1 MSQTLIVDLHISA
14 DDYLRH
20 YQGSVSQV
28 SCEARDGR
36 RVRFPSAILQR
47 FVTHNGIR
55 GSFALEVDDQFKLV
69 GIRRIA

>member
-1 MSQTLIVDLHISA
+1 MAQTLIVDLYISA

-20 YQGSVSQV
+20 YQGAVRQV

-47 FVTHNGIR
+47 FVTHSGIQ
-55 GSFALEVDDQFKLV
+55 GSFALEVDDDFKLV